1 MDLLSMGLR
10 TVLVYFLVFVALKI
24 TGKREIGKLSIFDL
38 VISIMIAEIAVVI
51 VDDISRPLIEGILPM
66 AILVL
71 IQLLIAYVSLK
82 SRRIRLWVD
91 GKPSILIRN
100 GKLDREQMKKQKY
113 NLDDLMTQLRER
125 NVISVAD
132 VEFAFL
138 ETTGKLNVVKKDQ
151 FKEEEQTSDPSGT
164 RGSIRYEG
172 LPIPLIMDGKVQEQ
186 SLHEIGQNRF
196 WLKSE
201 LQARGVQDFKEVF
214 LCTYDHKGRFYIDK
228 I

>member
-1 MDLLSMGLR
+1 MDIFTMVLR
-10 TVLVYFLVFVALKI
+10 TVLVYFLVFAALKI

-51 VDDISRPLIEGILPM
+51 VDDTSRPLIEGIVPM

-82 SRRIRLWVD
+82 SRKIRLWID
-91 GKPSILIRN
+91 GKPSMLIRN

-125 NVISVAD
+125 NVINVAD

-138 ETTGKLNVVKKDQ
+138 ETTGKLNVVKKDE
-151 FKEEEQTSDPSGT
+151 FEDDEQASDGAGESGQV
-164 RGSIRYEG
+164 GYEG
-172 LPIPLIMDGKVQEQ
+172 LPIPLIMDGKVQDQNLE
-186 SLHEIGQNRF
+186 EIGQNRF
-196 WLKSE
+196 WLKKE
-201 LQARGVQDFKEVF
+201 MQTRGIQDFKDVF
-214 LCTYDHKGRFYIDK
+214 LCTYDHKGRIYINK
-228 I
+228 K